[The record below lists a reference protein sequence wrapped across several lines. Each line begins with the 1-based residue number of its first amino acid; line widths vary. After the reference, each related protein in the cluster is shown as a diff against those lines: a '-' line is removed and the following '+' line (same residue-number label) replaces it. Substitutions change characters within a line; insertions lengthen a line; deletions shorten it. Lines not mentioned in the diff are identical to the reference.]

1 MPSDPYPEG
10 RIQKSEFGNLL
21 PDILNLTV
29 RPKLS
34 ELIRNDKDITNKS
47 LLHSAFKKET
57 GSTVSFSTF
66 NTWLQMIGITFRKSV
81 QIDGLTPQ
89 IEVPAPGGA
98 VGPRPDAGE
107 EEQMDVKFDNESPM
121 DLRPFRGS
129 FGDAFGEIA
138 RQQGRM

>member
-21 PDILNLTV
+21 PDILFTIIKPLLARLVSGGT
-29 RPKLS
+29 
-34 ELIRNDKDITNKS
+34 ITNKS
-47 LLHSAFKKET
+47 SLHSAFKKET

-66 NTWLQMIGITFRKSV
+66 NTWLEILEISFRKTV
-81 QIDGLTPQ
+81 KIDGLDT
-89 IEVPAPGGA
+89 VPAPGGA

-107 EEQMDVKFDNESPM
+107 EEPMDVKFDNESPM